1 MASGS
6 GQNPQPEAWQLR
18 TNGFNRF
25 GNGDDVFT
33 RGGRPSVA
41 RQARGNEKAT
51 KRKLVTGLSEIKQL
65 ALAERNED
73 SKPKTVKE
81 YNDFLKGNDDEVTLE
96 NSCCWLCGKPFYEKP
111 LGNPNRLGYLEVE
124 HALPLKLGY
133 MLLTIPGE
141 ITYDEK
147 GEEKKTKQK
156 YNTDEKSEIEMEIL
170 RSHRLCNNL
179 KSNINF
185 FKYTGDKGWQIKKDL
200 VDTFE
205 KRLTE
210 LQKDLNENEET
221 TNTQTFR
228 CDPNGTTYFG
238 YFDELNDYS
247 AKVNE
252 AKLNAI
258 VKRLNEKF
266 KNFTVEQLA
275 GKISEKVYLEVDEQQ
290 RNAYALSLIQ
300 YFNKN
305 VEVTEA
311 EETQTI
317 NDNYDIILRAK
328 DSEAVAESATPHS
341 KIYKPK
347 FETIK
352 EDPTLDSIIEEEV
365 LISLI
370 KERLKLELKIKENK
384 TTTQIVTRKQKLEKI
399 KRLKEI
405 LKSFDEIKTEIR
417 KTMSKLEEEI
427 NIMRQKQNPNQN
439 LIEILK
445 KKEERLKLLENHTS
459 SRSDVLPDNDNAQ
472 RASKSSAAQ
481 RLNQLPTDGSG
492 AGTSTA
498 APAAASAEAAGE
510 PDVDEN
516 NRKGK
521 RKLNYHSDIR
531 Y

>member
-1 MASGS
+1 MADE
-6 GQNPQPEAWQLR
+6 QPETPFEAWQMK
-18 TNGFNRF
+18 TKGFNRF
-25 GNGDDVFT
+25 GKGDDVST
-33 RGGRPSVA
+33 RERPSVA

-81 YNDFLKGNDDEVTLE
+81 YNDFLKGNDNEVTLE

-147 GEEKKTKQK
+147 GKATPKEDYDT
-156 YNTDEKSEIEMEIL
+156 NEKSEIEMEIL

-200 VDTFE
+200 VETFE
-205 KRLTE
+205 KRLTKLQEE
-210 LQKDLNENEET
+210 LNGTKPT

-238 YFDELNDYS
+238 YFDKLNDYS
-247 AKVNE
+247 AEVNK

-258 VKRLNEKF
+258 VDRLNEKF
-266 KNFTVEQLA
+266 EDFTVDELA
-275 GKISEKVYLEVDEQQ
+275 KKISEKVYLEVDEQQ
-290 RNAYALSLIQ
+290 RDAYALSLIQ

-317 NDNYDIILRAK
+317 NDNYDIILRAE
-328 DSEAVAESATPHS
+328 DSEPEPESATPHS
-341 KIYKPK
+341 KRYQPK

-352 EDPTLDSIIEEEV
+352 EDLTLDSIIEEEV

-370 KERLKLELKIKENK
+370 EERLKLEDFLKTAQVGENEQIQQKE
-384 TTTQIVTRKQKLEKI
+384 

-405 LKSFDEIKTEIR
+405 LKSFNEIKNEI
-417 KTMSKLEEEI
+417 SKKMLKLDEEI
-427 NIMRQKQNPNQN
+427 NIMRQEQNPNLNKKQ
-439 LIEILK
+439 EILK
-445 KKEERLKLLENHTS
+445 MLRNHTS
-459 SRSDVLPDNDNAQ
+459 SRSDVLAYKNNAQ

-481 RLNQLPTDGSG
+481 QLFSTGGSG
-492 AGTSTA
+492 AGPSTAKPAA
-498 APAAASAEAAGE
+498 APAAAKE
-510 PDVDEN
+510 PDVDEETEEI

-521 RKLNYHSDIR
+521 RKVR
-531 Y
+531 EQ